1 LNRFASKD
9 FLAGLMF
16 VTFGVAA
23 LWFGRHLAIGTAI
36 RMGPGYVPR
45 ALSFILLGLGGF
57 ICVLALVSGSE
68 PTKTP
73 RWKPITLVTL
83 GIVAFALLFERLGML
98 PALVALVGIS
108 SVAGQEFKLA
118 EVVGNMVVL
127 TILCIVV
134 FKLGLGMNI
143 AVIQG
148 LW

>member
-1 LNRFASKD
+1 MNRFASKD

-16 VTFGVAA
+16 VAFGVAA
-23 LWFGRHLAIGTAI
+23 LWFGRHLAIGTAV

-57 ICVLALVSGSE
+57 ICVLALVSDGE
-68 PTKTP
+68 PAEAP
-73 RWKPITLVTL
+73 RWKPITLVTV

-108 SVAGQEFKLA
+108 SFAGEELKLG
-118 EVVGNMVVL
+118 EVIGNMVVL
-127 TILCIVV
+127 TILCVVV

-143 AVIQG
+143 SVIQG

>member
-16 VTFGVAA
+16 VAFGVAA
-23 LWFGRHLAIGTAI
+23 LWFGRHLAIGTAV

-57 ICVLALVSGSE
+57 ICVLALVSGGE
-68 PTKTP
+68 PTETP

>member
-1 LNRFASKD
+1 MNRFASKD

-16 VTFGVAA
+16 VAFGVAA
-23 LWFGRHLAIGTAI
+23 LWFGRHLAIGTAV

-57 ICVLALVSGSE
+57 ICVFALVSDGE
-68 PTKTP
+68 PAEAP
-73 RWKPITLVTL
+73 RWKPITLVTV

-108 SVAGQEFKLA
+108 SFAGEELKLG
-118 EVVGNMVVL
+118 EVIGNMVVL
-127 TILCIVV
+127 TILCVVV

-143 AVIQG
+143 SVIQG